1 MAIKYYLQPN
11 PITPDPNDQ
20 SARVQATGVL
30 TTADIIKRILKRGT
44 TVTEADAN
52 AAILLYNHEIMDA
65 VAEGYSVNTDIANIR
80 PSIQGVFANVNDSF
94 DASRHTVRASITAG
108 NALFTKMLA
117 ASVEKVKSSVISPS
131 IVEFIDNRTNTNTQ
145 ATKGSIGTITGSELK
160 YDPTNALEGIFFINE
175 ATSTETKVTDVA
187 TRTEGK
193 LLFVI
198 PASLA
203 AGTYKLEV
211 RKAYT
216 AAKAIRSDV
225 FTNLLTIA

>member
-30 TTADIIKRILKRGT
+30 SIADIIKRMLKRGT
-44 TVTEADAN
+44 TITETDAT
-52 AAILLYNHEIMDA
+52 AVILLFMQEMIDA
-65 VAEGYSVNTDIANIR
+65 VTEGYSVNTDLVNIR
-80 PSIQGVFANVNDSF
+80 PSIQGVFTNVNDSF
-94 DASRHTVRASITAG
+94 DASRHTIRASVTAG
-108 NALFTKMLA
+108 NILFTKMLA
-117 ASVEKVKSSVISPS
+117 ASVEKVKTSVISPS

-145 ATKGSIGTITGSELK
+145 ATKGSIGTIIGSELK
-160 YDPTNALEGIFFINE
+160 YDAQNPLEGIFFINN
-175 ATSTETKVTDVA
+175 ATSTETKVTDIA

-198 PASLA
+198 PASLV

-216 AAKAIRSDV
+216 AVKAIRSDV
-225 FTNLLTIA
+225 FTNLLTVV